1 MGGREDHMVEHGTTV
16 RGPTPTRSN
25 STSTWVRLVLL
36 LAFWAVGVIAGLKA
50 ASAAYLT
57 YATNDYRPI
66 LIRGVW
72 ACAVAFSAFHFAALS
87 AKGWAGRLP
96 GFVGALVVLYVLS
109 QILHRLR

>member
-1 MGGREDHMVEHGTTV
+1 MIGAWSQRAEWGQERPYGRAGAPQSADRPGAVQLNEHLGSF
-16 RGPTPTRSN
+16 GP
-25 STSTWVRLVLL
+25 L

-72 ACAVAFSAFHFAALS
+72 ACARSRQRLPLRPLCRQ
-87 AKGWAGRLP
+87 KGWAGTLA
-96 GFVGALVVLYVLS
+96 GTT
-109 QILHRLR
+109 